1 MARLAASQMASA
13 GVSFLS
19 SQEQL
24 AFAADVL
31 RREAEAI
38 GSLIDRLDEHFLQAV
53 QQVLVCS
60 GSVIV
65 CGIGK
70 AGLVGRKLSATLA
83 STGTTSHF
91 LHPAEAIHGDL
102 GRVTSRDVLLV
113 LSYSGETEELVRV
126 LPSLRRQSSS
136 LIAITKTRA
145 STLGRQADH
154 VLELG
159 EIREACSLKL
169 APSSSTAA
177 MMAMGDALALLV
189 SRIRGFATE
198 DFAKYHPGGNL
209 GRMLMRAEEAMRP
222 LSQCRVANCDRSV
235 REILVTASR
244 PGRRTG
250 AIMLTD
256 SEGRICGI
264 FTDSDLAKML
274 EQRRESVL
282 DGQVADVM
290 TKKFLTVQRTQM
302 LNDALQLL
310 ARYKIS
316 ELPVVDEQNRP
327 CGIIDITDLVGMI
340 TEEKSIA
347 EKSIAEP
354 VPPPRILKLS
364 TQQDPECSS
373 SEQEC
378 DRDC

>member
-1 MARLAASQMASA
+1 MARLAASQLASA
-13 GVSFLS
+13 GASS
-19 SQEQL
+19 ISSITSQEQL

-38 GSLIDRLDEHFLQAV
+38 SSLIDKLDAHFLSAV
-53 QQVLVCS
+53 EQVLNCA

-70 AGLVGRKLSATLA
+70 AGLVGRKLSATFA
-83 STGTTSHF
+83 STGTCSHF

-102 GRVTSRDVLLV
+102 GMVTARDVMLV

-126 LPSLRRQSSS
+126 LPSLRRQSSA
-136 LIAITKTRA
+136 LIAITKTRS

-222 LSQCRVANCDRSV
+222 LSQCRVATCNQTV

-256 SEGRICGI
+256 VEGRICGI

-274 EQRRESVL
+274 EQRREAIL
-282 DGQVADVM
+282 DGPVADVM
-290 TKKFLTVQRTQM
+290 TKRFLTVQKTQL

-316 ELPVVDEQNRP
+316 ELPVVDEEHRP
-327 CGIIDITDLVGMI
+327 CGIIDITDMVGII
-340 TEEKSIA
+340 TEEKST
-347 EKSIAEP
+347 AEP
-354 VPPPRILKLS
+354 APPPRILKIAAIENES
-364 TQQDPECSS
+364 NSS
-373 SEQEC
+373 DEQEC
-378 DRDC
+378 ERDS

>member
-1 MARLAASQMASA
+1 MARLAASQLASA
-13 GVSFLS
+13 GASS
-19 SQEQL
+19 ISSITSQEQL

-38 GSLIDRLDEHFLQAV
+38 SSLIEKLDGHFLSAV
-53 QQVLVCS
+53 EQVLSCT

-70 AGLVGRKLSATLA
+70 AGLVGRKLSATFA
-83 STGTTSHF
+83 STGTCSHF

-102 GRVTSRDVLLV
+102 GMVTARDVMLV

-136 LIAITKTRA
+136 LIAITKTGS

-189 SRIRGFATE
+189 SRMRGFATE

-222 LSQCRVANCDRSV
+222 LSQCRVATCNQTV

-256 SEGRICGI
+256 VEGRICGI

-274 EQRRESVL
+274 EQRREAIL
-282 DGQVADVM
+282 DGPVADVM
-290 TKKFLTVQRTQM
+290 TKRFLTVQKTQL

-316 ELPVVDEQNRP
+316 ELPVVDEEHRP
-327 CGIIDITDLVGMI
+327 CGIIDITDMVGII
-340 TEEKSIA
+340 TEEKST
-347 EKSIAEP
+347 AEP
-354 VPPPRILKLS
+354 APPPRILKI
-364 TQQDPECSS
+364 SS
-373 SEQEC
+373 IESESNSSDEQEC
-378 DRDC
+378 ERDS

>member
-1 MARLAASQMASA
+1 MARLAASQWASA
-13 GVSFLS
+13 GASSIPILS
-19 SQEQL
+19 AQEQL
-24 AFAADVL
+24 AFAANVL
-31 RREAEAI
+31 RGEADAI
-38 GSLIDRLDEHFLQAV
+38 HSLIEKLDTHFLNAV
-53 QQVLVCS
+53 EQILNGS

-83 STGTTSHF
+83 STGTCSHF
-91 LHPAEAIHGDL
+91 LHPSEAIHGDL
-102 GRVTSRDVLLV
+102 GMVTARDVMLV

-126 LPSLRRQSSS
+126 LPALRRQASSM
-136 LIAITKTRA
+136 IAITKTCL

-159 EIREACSLKL
+159 EIREVCSLKL

-189 SRIRGFATE
+189 SHLRGFAAE
-198 DFAKYHPGGNL
+198 DFAKYHPGGSL
-209 GRMLMRAEEAMRP
+209 GRQLMRTEEAMRP
-222 LSQCRVANCDRSV
+222 LSQCRVATCNQTV
-235 REILVTASR
+235 REILVSASR

-256 SEGRICGI
+256 VEGRICGI

-274 EQRRESVL
+274 EQRREAIL
-282 DGQVADVM
+282 DGPVADVM
-290 TKKFLTVQRTQM
+290 TKRFLTVQRTQM

-316 ELPVVDEQNRP
+316 ELPVVDDQQRP

-340 TEEKSIA
+340 TEDKNSVES
-347 EKSIAEP
+347 EP
-354 VPPPRILKLS
+354 APRIFKMPTS
-364 TQQDPECSS
+364 RAEISS
-373 SEQEC
+373 S
-378 DRDC
+378 DREELRRDSK

>member
-1 MARLAASQMASA
+1 MARLAVSQLASA
-13 GVSFLS
+13 GAS
-19 SQEQL
+19 SISSVAAQEQL

-38 GSLIDRLDEHFLQAV
+38 YSLIAKLDGQFLGAV
-53 QQVLVCS
+53 EQVLNCA

-70 AGLVGRKLSATLA
+70 AGLVGRKLSATFA
-83 STGTTSHF
+83 STGTCSHF
-91 LHPAEAIHGDL
+91 LHPSEAIHGDL
-102 GRVTSRDVLLV
+102 GMVTARDVMLV

-136 LIAITKTRA
+136 LIAMTKTRT
-145 STLGRQADH
+145 SSLGRQADH

-177 MMAMGDALALLV
+177 MMALGDALALSV

-222 LSQCRVANCDRSV
+222 LSQCRVATCNQTV

-256 SEGRICGI
+256 SDGRICGI

-274 EQRRESVL
+274 EQRREAIL
-282 DGQVADVM
+282 DGPVAEVM
-290 TKKFLTVQRTQM
+290 TKRFLTVQRTQM

-316 ELPVVDEQNRP
+316 ELPVVDEEHRP
-327 CGIIDITDLVGMI
+327 CGIIDITDMVGIM
-340 TEEKSIA
+340 A
-347 EKSIAEP
+347 EDKTAVEP
-354 VPPPRILKLS
+354 VPAPRILKMS
-364 TQQDPECSS
+364 TLDERQHSVE
-373 SEQEC
+373 EQENAG
-378 DRDC
+378 DS

>member
-1 MARLAASQMASA
+1 MARLAASQLASA
-13 GVSFLS
+13 GASS
-19 SQEQL
+19 ISSITSQEQL

-38 GSLIDRLDEHFLQAV
+38 SSLIEKLDGHFLSAV
-53 QQVLVCS
+53 DQVLCCT

-70 AGLVGRKLSATLA
+70 AGLVGRKLSATFA
-83 STGTTSHF
+83 STGTCSHF

-102 GRVTSRDVLLV
+102 GMVTSRDVTLV

-136 LIAITKTRA
+136 LIAITKTR
-145 STLGRQADH
+145 SSKLGRQADH

-222 LSQCRVANCDRSV
+222 LSQCRVATCNQTV

-256 SEGRICGI
+256 VEGRICGI

-274 EQRRESVL
+274 EQRREAIL
-282 DGQVADVM
+282 DGPVADVM
-290 TKKFLTVQRTQM
+290 TKRFLTVQKTQM

-316 ELPVVDEQNRP
+316 ELPVVDEEHRP
-327 CGIIDITDLVGMI
+327 CGIIDITDMVGII
-340 TEEKSIA
+340 TEEKSTA
-347 EKSIAEP
+347 DPAA
-354 VPPPRILKLS
+354 PPRILKI
-364 TQQDPECSS
+364 SS
-373 SEQEC
+373 IESESNSSDEQEC
-378 DRDC
+378 ERDS

>member
-1 MARLAASQMASA
+1 M
-13 GVSFLS
+13 
-19 SQEQL
+19 
-24 AFAADVL
+24 
-31 RREAEAI
+31 
-38 GSLIDRLDEHFLQAV
+38 
-53 QQVLVCS
+53 
-60 GSVIV
+60 
-65 CGIGK
+65 
-70 AGLVGRKLSATLA
+70 
-83 STGTTSHF
+83 
-91 LHPAEAIHGDL
+91 
-102 GRVTSRDVLLV
+102 LV

-136 LIAITKTRA
+136 LIAITKTR
-145 STLGRQADH
+145 SSKLGRQADH

-222 LSQCRVANCDRSV
+222 LSQCRVATCNQTV

-256 SEGRICGI
+256 VEGRICGI

-274 EQRRESVL
+274 EQRREAIL
-282 DGQVADVM
+282 DGPVADVM
-290 TKKFLTVQRTQM
+290 TKRFLTVQKTQM

-316 ELPVVDEQNRP
+316 ELPVVDEEHRP
-327 CGIIDITDLVGMI
+327 CGIIDITDMVGII
-340 TEEKSIA
+340 TEEKSTA
-347 EKSIAEP
+347 DPAA
-354 VPPPRILKLS
+354 PPRILKI
-364 TQQDPECSS
+364 SS
-373 SEQEC
+373 IESESNSSDEQEC
-378 DRDC
+378 ERDS

>member
-1 MARLAASQMASA
+1 MARLAVSQLASA
-13 GVSFLS
+13 GAS
-19 SQEQL
+19 SISSVAAQEQL

-38 GSLIDRLDEHFLQAV
+38 YSLIAKLDGQFLGAV
-53 QQVLVCS
+53 EQVLNCA

-70 AGLVGRKLSATLA
+70 AGLVGRKLSATFA
-83 STGTTSHF
+83 STGTCSHF
-91 LHPAEAIHGDL
+91 LHPSEAIHGDL
-102 GRVTSRDVLLV
+102 GMVTARDVMLV

-136 LIAITKTRA
+136 LIAMTKTRT
-145 STLGRQADH
+145 SSLGRQADH

-177 MMAMGDALALLV
+177 MMALGDALALSV

-222 LSQCRVANCDRSV
+222 LSQCRVATCNQTV

-256 SEGRICGI
+256 SDGRICGI

-274 EQRRESVL
+274 EQRREAIL
-282 DGQVADVM
+282 DGPVAEVM
-290 TKKFLTVQRTQM
+290 TKRFLTVQRTQM

-316 ELPVVDEQNRP
+316 ELPVVDEEHRP
-327 CGIIDITDLVGMI
+327 CGIIDITDMVGIM
-340 TEEKSIA
+340 A
-347 EKSIAEP
+347 EDKTAVEP
-354 VPPPRILKLS
+354 VPAPRILKMS
-364 TQQDPECSS
+364 TLDERQHSAE
-373 SEQEC
+373 EQENAG
-378 DRDC
+378 DS

>member
-1 MARLAASQMASA
+1 MARLAVSQLASA
-13 GVSFLS
+13 GAS
-19 SQEQL
+19 SISSVAAQEQL

-38 GSLIDRLDEHFLQAV
+38 YSLIAKLDGQFVGAV
-53 QQVLVCS
+53 EQVLNCA

-70 AGLVGRKLSATLA
+70 AGLVGRKLSATFA
-83 STGTTSHF
+83 STGTCSHF
-91 LHPAEAIHGDL
+91 LHPSEAIHGDL
-102 GRVTSRDVLLV
+102 GMVTARDVVLV

-126 LPSLRRQSSS
+126 LPSLRRQASS
-136 LIAITKTRA
+136 LIAMTKTRT
-145 STLGRQADH
+145 SSLGRQADH

-177 MMAMGDALALLV
+177 MMALGDALALSV

-222 LSQCRVANCDRSV
+222 LSQCRVATCNQTV

-256 SEGRICGI
+256 SDGRICGI

-274 EQRRESVL
+274 EQRREAIL
-282 DGQVADVM
+282 DGPVAEVM
-290 TKKFLTVQRTQM
+290 TKRFLTVQRTQM

-316 ELPVVDEQNRP
+316 ELPVVDEEHRP
-327 CGIIDITDLVGMI
+327 CGIIDITDMVGIM
-340 TEEKSIA
+340 A
-347 EKSIAEP
+347 EDKTAVEP
-354 VPPPRILKLS
+354 VPAPRILKMS
-364 TQQDPECSS
+364 TLDERQHSAE
-373 SEQEC
+373 EQENAG
-378 DRDC
+378 DS

>member
-1 MARLAASQMASA
+1 MARLAVSQLASA
-13 GVSFLS
+13 GAS
-19 SQEQL
+19 SISSVAAQEQL

-38 GSLIDRLDEHFLQAV
+38 HSQIAKLDGQFLGAV
-53 QQVLVCS
+53 EQVLNCA

-70 AGLVGRKLSATLA
+70 AGLVGRKLSATFA
-83 STGTTSHF
+83 STGTCSHF
-91 LHPAEAIHGDL
+91 LHPSEAIHGDL
-102 GRVTSRDVLLV
+102 GMVTARDVMLV

-136 LIAITKTRA
+136 LIAMTKTRT
-145 STLGRQADH
+145 SSLGRQADH

-177 MMAMGDALALLV
+177 MMALGDALALSV

-222 LSQCRVANCDRSV
+222 LSQCRVATCNQTV

-256 SEGRICGI
+256 SDGRICGI

-274 EQRRESVL
+274 EQRREAIL
-282 DGQVADVM
+282 DGPVAEVM
-290 TKKFLTVQRTQM
+290 TKRFLTVQRTQM

-316 ELPVVDEQNRP
+316 ELPVVDEEHRP
-327 CGIIDITDLVGMI
+327 CGIIDITDMVGIMADDK
-340 TEEKSIA
+340 TA
-347 EKSIAEP
+347 VEP
-354 VPPPRILKLS
+354 VPAPRILKMS
-364 TQQDPECSS
+364 TLDERQHSAE
-373 SEQEC
+373 EQENAG
-378 DRDC
+378 DS

>member
-1 MARLAASQMASA
+1 MARLAVSQLASA
-13 GVSFLS
+13 GAS
-19 SQEQL
+19 SISSVAAQEQL

-38 GSLIDRLDEHFLQAV
+38 YSLIAKLDGQFLGAV
-53 QQVLVCS
+53 EQVLNCA

-70 AGLVGRKLSATLA
+70 AGLVGRKLSATFA
-83 STGTTSHF
+83 STGTCSHF
-91 LHPAEAIHGDL
+91 LHPSEAIHGDL
-102 GRVTSRDVLLV
+102 GMVTARDVMLV

-126 LPSLRRQSSS
+126 LPSLRRQASS
-136 LIAITKTRA
+136 LIAMTKTRT
-145 STLGRQADH
+145 SSLGRQADH

-177 MMAMGDALALLV
+177 MMALGDALALSV

-222 LSQCRVANCDRSV
+222 LSQCRVATCNQTV

-256 SEGRICGI
+256 NDGRICGI

-274 EQRRESVL
+274 EQRREAIL
-282 DGQVADVM
+282 DGPVAEVM
-290 TKKFLTVQRTQM
+290 TKRFLTVQRTQM

-316 ELPVVDEQNRP
+316 ELPVVDEEHRP
-327 CGIIDITDLVGMI
+327 CGIIDITDMVGIM
-340 TEEKSIA
+340 A
-347 EKSIAEP
+347 EDKTAVEP
-354 VPPPRILKLS
+354 VPAPRILKMS
-364 TQQDPECSS
+364 TLDERQHSVE
-373 SEQEC
+373 EQENAG
-378 DRDC
+378 DS

>member
-1 MARLAASQMASA
+1 MARYAASQLAGAS
-13 GVSFLS
+13 SIS

-24 AFAADVL
+24 AFAAEVL

-38 GSLIDRLDEHFLQAV
+38 SSLIERLDVQFLAAV
-53 QQVLVCS
+53 QQILKCD

-70 AGLVGRKLSATLA
+70 AGLVGRKLSATFA
-83 STGTTSHF
+83 STGTCSHF

-102 GRVTSRDVLLV
+102 GMVTARDVMLV

-126 LPSLRRQSSS
+126 LPSLRRQSAS
-136 LIAITKTRA
+136 LMAITKSRT

-189 SRIRGFATE
+189 SRLRGFAAE

-209 GRMLMRAEEAMRP
+209 GRILMRTEEAMRP
-222 LSQCRVANCDRSV
+222 LAQCRVAESNQTV

-256 SEGRICGI
+256 HEGRICGI

-274 EQRRESVL
+274 EQRREAIL
-282 DGQVADVM
+282 DGPVAEVM

-316 ELPVVDEQNRP
+316 ELPVVDEENRP
-327 CGIIDITDLVGMI
+327 CGIIDITDMVGMI
-340 TEEKSIA
+340 TDDKQS
-347 EKSIAEP
+347 AEP
-354 VPPPRILKLS
+354 EPPPRILKLHRC
-364 TQQDPECSS
+364 E
-373 SEQEC
+373 SESNSAGEKEC
-378 DRDC
+378 DGDC

>member
-1 MARLAASQMASA
+1 MARLAASQWASA
-13 GVSFLS
+13 GASSIPILS
-19 SQEQL
+19 AQEQL
-24 AFAADVL
+24 AFAANVL
-31 RREAEAI
+31 RGEADAI
-38 GSLIDRLDEHFLQAV
+38 HSLIEKLDTHFLNAV
-53 QQVLVCS
+53 EQILNGS

-83 STGTTSHF
+83 STGTCSHF
-91 LHPAEAIHGDL
+91 LHPSEAIHGDL
-102 GRVTSRDVLLV
+102 GMVTARDVMLV

-126 LPSLRRQSSS
+126 LPALRRQASSM
-136 LIAITKTRA
+136 IAITKTCL

-159 EIREACSLKL
+159 EIREVCSLKL

-189 SRIRGFATE
+189 SHLRGFAAE
-198 DFAKYHPGGNL
+198 DFAKYHPGGSL
-209 GRMLMRAEEAMRP
+209 GRQLMQTEEAMRP
-222 LSQCRVANCDRSV
+222 LSQCRVATCNQSV
-235 REILVTASR
+235 REILVSASR

-256 SEGRICGI
+256 DEGRICGI

-274 EQRRESVL
+274 EQRREAIL
-282 DGQVADVM
+282 DGPVADVM
-290 TKKFLTVQRTQM
+290 TKRFLTVQRTQM

-316 ELPVVDEQNRP
+316 ELPVVDDQQRP

-340 TEEKSIA
+340 A
-347 EKSIAEP
+347 EDKNSVESEP
-354 VPPPRILKLS
+354 APRIFKMPTS
-364 TQQDPECSS
+364 RAEISS
-373 SEQEC
+373 SDQEELR
-378 DRDC
+378 RDGK

>member
-1 MARLAASQMASA
+1 MARLAVSQLASTGASSISA
-13 GVSFLS
+13 VAA
-19 SQEQL
+19 QEHL

-38 GSLIDRLDEHFLQAV
+38 QSLIDRLDGHFLGAV
-53 QQVLVCS
+53 EQVLNCA

-70 AGLVGRKLSATLA
+70 AGLVGRKLSATFA
-83 STGTTSHF
+83 STGTCSHF

-102 GRVTSRDVLLV
+102 GMVTARDVMLV

-136 LIAITKTRA
+136 LIAMTKTRT
-145 STLGRQADH
+145 SSLGRQADLI
-154 VLELG
+154 LELG

-177 MMAMGDALALLV
+177 MMALGDALALSV

-222 LSQCRVANCDRSV
+222 LSQCRVATCNQTV

-256 SEGRICGI
+256 GEGRICGI

-282 DGQVADVM
+282 DGPVADVM
-290 TKKFLTVQRTQM
+290 TKRFLTVQRTQM

-316 ELPVVDEQNRP
+316 ELPVVDEEHRP
-327 CGIIDITDLVGMI
+327 CGIIDITDMVGI
-340 TEEKSIA
+340 IA
-347 EKSIAEP
+347 EDKTAVEP
-354 VPPPRILKLS
+354 VPAPRILKMS
-364 TQQDPECSS
+364 IPDERQHSAEQQESAG
-373 SEQEC
+373 
-378 DRDC
+378 DC

>member
-1 MARLAASQMASA
+1 MARLAASQLASA
-13 GVSFLS
+13 GASAIS

-38 GSLIDRLDEHFLQAV
+38 QSLIDKLDEQFLQAV
-53 QQVLVCS
+53 QQILKCA

-70 AGLVGRKLSATLA
+70 AGLVGRKLSATFA
-83 STGTTSHF
+83 STGTCSHF

-102 GRVTSRDVLLV
+102 GMVTARDLMLV

-136 LIAITKTRA
+136 LIAITKTRV
-145 STLGRQADH
+145 STLGRQADY

-198 DFAKYHPGGNL
+198 DFAKFHPGGNL
-209 GRMLMRAEEAMRP
+209 GRMLMRTEEAMRP
-222 LSQCRVANCDRSV
+222 LNQCRVATCNQSV

-256 SEGRICGI
+256 GEGRICGI

-274 EQRRESVL
+274 EQRREAVL
-282 DGQVADVM
+282 DGPVAEVM
-290 TKKFLTVQRTQM
+290 TKKFLTVRRTQM

-316 ELPVVDEQNRP
+316 ELPVVDEENRP
-327 CGIIDITDLVGMI
+327 CGIIDITDMVGMI
-340 TEEKSIA
+340 TEEKSP
-347 EKSIAEP
+347 AEP
-354 VPPPRILKLS
+354 VPAPRILKIS
-364 TQQDPECSS
+364 TETRANSS
-373 SEQEC
+373 GDEEGE
-378 DRDC
+378 RDS

>member
-1 MARLAASQMASA
+1 MARVAASHQVTAGAS
-13 GVSFLS
+13 SIS
-19 SQEQL
+19 PQEQL

-38 GSLIDRLDEHFLQAV
+38 SSLIDRLDSVFLEV
-53 QQVLVCS
+53 TQQILHCR
-60 GSVIV
+60 GNVIV
-65 CGIGK
+65 SGMGK

-83 STGTTSHF
+83 STGTCSHF

-102 GRVTSRDVLLV
+102 GMVSSRDVMLV

-126 LPSLRRQSSS
+126 LPSFRRQSAC
-136 LIAITKTRA
+136 LIAISKARL
-145 STLGRQADH
+145 STLGRQADY

-177 MMAMGDALALLV
+177 MMAIGDALALLV
-189 SRIRGFATE
+189 SRLRGFAAE
-198 DFAKYHPGGNL
+198 DFARYHPGGNL

-222 LSQCRVANCDRSV
+222 LEQCRVASCEKTI

-250 AIMLTD
+250 AIMLVD
-256 SEGRICGI
+256 EESRIVGI

-274 EQRRESVL
+274 EQRREAIL
-282 DGQVADVM
+282 DRPVKEVM
-290 TKKFLTVQRTQM
+290 TKRFLTIQRQQM

-310 ARYKIS
+310 ARHKIS
-316 ELPVVDEQNRP
+316 ELPVVDQENHP
-327 CGIIDITDLVGMI
+327 LGIIDITDMVGLMAN
-340 TEEKSIA
+340 EKEQPESVA
-347 EKSIAEP
+347 
-354 VPPPRILKLS
+354 PPRILRFDAGGSAAK
-364 TQQDPECSS
+364 PETEG
-373 SEQEC
+373 EQSH
-378 DRDC
+378 DR

>member
-1 MARLAASQMASA
+1 MARLAVSQLASA
-13 GVSFLS
+13 GAS
-19 SQEQL
+19 SISSVAAQEQL

-38 GSLIDRLDEHFLQAV
+38 YSLIAKLDGQFLGAV
-53 QQVLVCS
+53 EQVLNCA

-70 AGLVGRKLSATLA
+70 AGLVGRKLSATFA
-83 STGTTSHF
+83 STGTCSHF
-91 LHPAEAIHGDL
+91 LHPSEAIHGDL
-102 GRVTSRDVLLV
+102 GMVTARDVMLV

-136 LIAITKTRA
+136 LIAMTKTRT
-145 STLGRQADH
+145 SSLGRQADH

-177 MMAMGDALALLV
+177 MMALGDALALSV

-222 LSQCRVANCDRSV
+222 LSQCRVATCNQTV

-256 SEGRICGI
+256 SDGRICGI

-274 EQRRESVL
+274 EQRREAIL
-282 DGQVADVM
+282 DGPVAEVM
-290 TKKFLTVQRTQM
+290 TKRFLTVQRTQM

-316 ELPVVDEQNRP
+316 ELPVVDEEHRP
-327 CGIIDITDLVGMI
+327 CGIIDITDMVGIM
-340 TEEKSIA
+340 A
-347 EKSIAEP
+347 EDKTAVEH
-354 VPPPRILKLS
+354 VPAPRILKMS
-364 TQQDPECSS
+364 TLDERQHSAE
-373 SEQEC
+373 EQENAG
-378 DRDC
+378 DS

>member
-1 MARLAASQMASA
+1 MARLAVSQLASA
-13 GVSFLS
+13 GAS
-19 SQEQL
+19 SISSVAAQEQL

-38 GSLIDRLDEHFLQAV
+38 YSLIAKLDGQFLGAV
-53 QQVLVCS
+53 EQVLNCA

-70 AGLVGRKLSATLA
+70 AGLVGRKLSATFA
-83 STGTTSHF
+83 STGTCSHF
-91 LHPAEAIHGDL
+91 LHPSEAIHGDL
-102 GRVTSRDVLLV
+102 GMVTARDVMLV

-126 LPSLRRQSSS
+126 LPSLRRQASS
-136 LIAITKTRA
+136 LIAMTKTRT
-145 STLGRQADH
+145 SSLGRQADH

-177 MMAMGDALALLV
+177 MMALGDALALSV

-222 LSQCRVANCDRSV
+222 LSQCRVATCNQTV

-256 SEGRICGI
+256 SDGRICGI

-274 EQRRESVL
+274 EQRREAIL
-282 DGQVADVM
+282 DGPVAEVM
-290 TKKFLTVQRTQM
+290 TKRFLTVQRTQM

-316 ELPVVDEQNRP
+316 ELPVVDEEHRP
-327 CGIIDITDLVGMI
+327 CGIIDITDMVGIM
-340 TEEKSIA
+340 A
-347 EKSIAEP
+347 EDKTAVEH
-354 VPPPRILKLS
+354 VPAPRILKMS
-364 TQQDPECSS
+364 TLDERQHSAE
-373 SEQEC
+373 EQENAG
-378 DRDC
+378 DS

>member
-1 MARLAASQMASA
+1 MARLAVSQLASA
-13 GVSFLS
+13 GAS
-19 SQEQL
+19 SISSVAAQEQL

-38 GSLIDRLDEHFLQAV
+38 YSLIAKLDGQFLGAV
-53 QQVLVCS
+53 EQVLNCA

-70 AGLVGRKLSATLA
+70 AGLVGRKLSATFA
-83 STGTTSHF
+83 STGTCSHF
-91 LHPAEAIHGDL
+91 LHPSEAIHGDL
-102 GRVTSRDVLLV
+102 GMVTARDVMLV

-126 LPSLRRQSSS
+126 LPSLRRQASS
-136 LIAITKTRA
+136 LIAMTKTRT
-145 STLGRQADH
+145 SSLGRQADH

-177 MMAMGDALALLV
+177 MMALGDALALSV

-222 LSQCRVANCDRSV
+222 LSQCRVATCNQTV

-256 SEGRICGI
+256 SDGRICGI

-274 EQRRESVL
+274 EQRREAIL
-282 DGQVADVM
+282 DGPVAEVM
-290 TKKFLTVQRTQM
+290 TKRFLTVQRTQM

-316 ELPVVDEQNRP
+316 ELPVVDEEHRP
-327 CGIIDITDLVGMI
+327 CGIIDITDMVGIM
-340 TEEKSIA
+340 A
-347 EKSIAEP
+347 EDKTAVEP
-354 VPPPRILKLS
+354 VPAPRILKMS
-364 TQQDPECSS
+364 TLDERQHSAE
-373 SEQEC
+373 EQENAG
-378 DRDC
+378 DS